1 MSGAQ
6 TAIEIRAARPLDAG
20 TVGAILG
27 ANVDATPWLP
37 RVHTRA
43 EEVMFAADMI
53 DAGWV
58 TTARTDAGVVG
69 FLALQGTEIQA
80 LYVAPDAQNRAAG
93 TALLDHA
100 KQQSTRL
107 GLWSFARNTGANR
120 FYERA
125 GFAPVQHTDGA
136 GNDVGLPDIR
146 YEWHADKETL

>member
-1 MSGAQ
+1 VNAVQ
-6 TAIEIRAARPLDAG
+6 ICAARSLDAG

-37 RVHTRA
+37 RVHSRA
-43 EEVMFAADMI
+43 EEIMFVADMI

-69 FLALQGTEIQA
+69 FLALQYTEIQG
-80 LYVAPDAQNRAAG
+80 LYVAPEVQNRAVG

-100 KQQSTRL
+100 KACSTRL
-107 GLWSFARNTGANR
+107 GLWSFTANTGANR

-125 GFAPVQHTDGA
+125 GFCAVRHTDGA
-136 GNDVGLPDIR
+136 GNDVGLPDVR
-146 YEWHADKETL
+146 YEWRADKETL